1 MNIDVGDDQI
11 NILLR
16 VFVKWSE
23 KLSFIS
29 TRLSTN
35 MIFMPQEIRTCR
47 NKNTHKICCWMIP
60 NVTSVQTGLEKFVVF
75 SEATYKRTDVPT
87 WWERFLCDMCRSVR
101 LLGVFGT
108 YRNATSSCVMS
119 VCLSGS
125 MQQLGCH
132 WMEFHEILYFIIF
145 RKYVQKIQD
154 SLKFDKNQRHLTT
167 SVHFWSCLI
176 SSENEKY
183 FRENLYI
190 NPKHIFY
197 LNNFFPEDRAVY
209 EIVWKNMIQPDRP
222 QWRYNM
228 AHALRML
235 AN

>member
-1 MNIDVGDDQI
+1 MTDHRMNTDVGDDQM

-35 MIFMPQEIRTCR
+35 VIFMPQEIRTCR

-75 SEATYKRTDVPT
+75 SEAIYKRTDVPT

-125 MQQLGCH
+125 MRQLGCH

-154 SLKFDKNQRHLTT
+154 SLKFDNNQG
-167 SVHFWSCLI
+167 HFTRQPVYIFDHVSFLLRMRKI
-176 SSENEKY
+176 AEKIYIEIQNPY
-183 FRENLYI
+183 FTRI
-190 NPKHIFY
+190 T
-197 LNNFFPEDRAVY
+197 FFPK
-209 EIVWKNMIQPDRP
+209 IVPFMR
-222 QWRYNM
+222 
-228 AHALRML
+228 
-235 AN
+235 